1 MSLIGGNSMADV
13 VGGIL
18 KHLLTVRIQR
28 EYNWY
33 GQKGK
38 KALGQLQL
46 ANVVRSK
53 CMLFFVI
60 Q

>member
-1 MSLIGGNSMADV
+1 MADV

-38 KALGQLQL
+38 KAFGQLQL